1 MSDNK
6 RQLSR
11 LEKMF
16 EISPIGLKN
25 IIGDFHLEM
34 EKGLAGKKS
43 SLKMIPAY
51 VSRPTGKE
59 KGIFLAI
66 DLGGTNLRI
75 LELELKGEGKFGRK
89 DSERFVIS
97 KSLMTGRAC
106 RLFDFIASSVKKF
119 LSHRSIGL
127 NPNITTGFTFS
138 FPVRQMSLSSGRLT
152 GWTKGF
158 RLSGAAD
165 RDVVD
170 MLNESLGRKGLVNV
184 KVVSLVNDTVAT
196 LAAKSY
202 QDSRCD
208 LGVIIGTGTNACYP
222 ERSRGGGIINI
233 EWGNFNKLRST
244 PYDRCL
250 DRGSDNPHKQILEKM
265 VSGMYLAEIASLALK
280 DLSIRFK
287 GLKRFT
293 TEHMSAIEGD
303 LSPDLGRCRTLLNKI
318 GLRNSILEERRIIK
332 RVCGIVSLRASRIS
346 ASAMAAVI
354 TRMDP
359 DLSDRH
365 TVAIDGSV
373 YERHPAFAKNVKK
386 TLKEIFAA
394 KASRVRIS
402 LTKDGSGSGSAVIA
416 AVAS

>member
-1 MSDNK
+1 
-6 RQLSR
+6 
-11 LEKMF
+11 
-16 EISPIGLKN
+16 
-25 IIGDFHLEM
+25 
-34 EKGLAGKKS
+34 
-43 SLKMIPAY
+43 
-51 VSRPTGKE
+51 
-59 KGIFLAI
+59 
-66 DLGGTNLRI
+66 
-75 LELELKGEGKFGRK
+75 
-89 DSERFVIS
+89 
-97 KSLMTGRAC
+97 
-106 RLFDFIASSVKKF
+106 
-119 LSHRSIGL
+119 
-127 NPNITTGFTFS
+127 
-138 FPVRQMSLSSGRLT
+138 
-152 GWTKGF
+152 
-158 RLSGAAD
+158 
-165 RDVVD
+165 
-170 MLNESLGRKGLVNV
+170 V